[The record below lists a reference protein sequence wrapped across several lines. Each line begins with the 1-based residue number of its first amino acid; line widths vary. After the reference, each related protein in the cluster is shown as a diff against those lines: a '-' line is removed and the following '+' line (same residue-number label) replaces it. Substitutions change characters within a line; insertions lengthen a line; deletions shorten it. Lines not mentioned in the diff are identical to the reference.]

1 MYIKKSEMWKVR
13 AKVNP
18 VTIRAPGG
26 MMLKLE
32 KWSST
37 LKNNIRDLYPEGRAT
52 ENLSQRTRG

>member
-1 MYIKKSEMWKVR
+1 MWKVR